1 MNISQLVNSYLASN
15 TASSNT
21 QTQSTGSVNPVA
33 SALLRANQRIQA
45 QLDTT
50 TAQLSSFGKLKSSVS
65 DVQLA
70 ARSLSKFSASATST
84 DVKTAANQFVS
95 TFNTA
100 ISTAKT
106 AASAAGGTQAQA
118 TGASNVSSDLI
129 RTVRASTATVDALK
143 KLGITLKSDGTMALD
158 ATKFDAAQ
166 KADPASVKATLS
178 KIGQLVDATAT
189 KELATSG
196 NVNGSMDSL
205 NQRSTALKAQQT
217 SMQTIVQKAADQ
229 QNSSSTSNS
238 SYGVAA
244 YQSS

>member
-1 MNISQLVNSYLASN
+1 MNISQLANSYLASN

-65 DVQLA
+65 DAQLA
-70 ARSLSKFSASATST
+70 ARALSKFSASATST
-84 DVKTAANQFVS
+84 DIKSAANQFVS
-95 TFNTA
+95 TFNAA

-118 TGASNVSSDLI
+118 TGARNVSSDFT

-143 KLGITLKSDGTMALD
+143 KLGITLKADGSMALD

-166 KADPASVKATLS
+166 KADPASVKATLA

-196 NVNGSMDSL
+196 SVNGSMDSL
-205 NQRSTALKAQQT
+205 NQRSAALKAQQN
-217 SMQTIVQKAADQ
+217 SMLTIVQQAAAK
-229 QNSSSTSNS
+229 QNSTSTSYS
-238 SYGVAA
+238 GYGVAA